1 MHLMRL
7 HGQVEGGARKEGGSA
22 GIVDRHELLI
32 VENSYQGKT
41 KT

>member
-7 HGQVEGGARKEGGSA
+7 HGQVEGGASEEGGSA

-32 VENSYQGKT
+32 VENSYQW
-41 KT
+41 